1 MLLLLTNDDDDGKM
15 RIPYN
20 WMTFIDGE
28 NLTTRGQELAKQQG
42 LELEAGEF
50 FERDVFVWFPQHR
63 GWSHAVL
70 ESPEQTSLVYRSLRS
85 HYYTS
90 LSGDDVK
97 IANTCE
103 RLWDLGFEPRVFKRG
118 KERAVKGLDIALARD
133 MLSHAFRDNYD
144 VAVLFGGD
152 GDYVPLV
159 HEVKRLGKL
168 FYVAFFD
175 DGTLSRELKLA
186 ADRFIDL
193 RGMLTQAWTLRP
205 IPQS

>member
-1 MLLLLTNDDDDGKM
+1 
-15 RIPYN
+15 
-20 WMTFIDGE
+20 
-28 NLTTRGQELAKQQG
+28 
-42 LELEAGEF
+42 
-50 FERDVFVWFPQHR
+50 
-63 GWSHAVL
+63 
-70 ESPEQTSLVYRSLRS
+70 
-85 HYYTS
+85 
-90 LSGDDVK
+90 
-97 IANTCE
+97 
-103 RLWDLGFEPRVFKRG
+103 VFKRG

>member
-1 MLLLLTNDDDDGKM
+1 MLLLLANNDDDGGEM

-28 NLTTRGQELAKQQG
+28 NLTIRAQELAKQQG
-42 LELEAGEF
+42 LELQAGEC
-50 FERDVFVWFPQHR
+50 FERDVFVWFPPHR

-70 ESPEQTSLVYRSLRS
+70 ENAEQTSLVYRALRS

-90 LSGDDVK
+90 LTGADAK
-97 IANTCE
+97 IESTRE
-103 RLWDLGFEPRVFKRG
+103 RLWALGFEPRVFKRG
-118 KERAVKGLDIALARD
+118 RERAVKGLDIALARD
-133 MLSHAFRDNYD
+133 MLSHAFRNNYD

-168 FYVAFFD
+168 VYVAFFD
-175 DGTLSRELKLA
+175 DSTLSPELKLA

-193 RGMLTQAWTLRP
+193 RGLLTQAWSP
-205 IPQS
+205 S